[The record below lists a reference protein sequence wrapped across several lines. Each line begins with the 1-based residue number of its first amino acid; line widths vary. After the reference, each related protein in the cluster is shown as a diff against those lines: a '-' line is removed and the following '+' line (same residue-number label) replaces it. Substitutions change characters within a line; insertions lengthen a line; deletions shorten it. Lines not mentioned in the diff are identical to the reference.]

1 MANFKTTIIT
11 KKGHALMAKL
21 SANVAT
27 MKFTKVCSSDFDYS
41 NLNNSELEQVITFK
55 NLKQTVLPD
64 LITVVNTTTV
74 KVSAT
79 ITNTNLSEGY
89 YLRTIGLFALDPD
102 DGEILYSITPTT
114 EADYMAADNGITKS
128 GISLDLLTTI
138 SNSENVSLEVD
149 PNAMISAETFN
160 NVVGNV
166 SDLENGGTN
175 LVDGINKNTARLNE
189 MANPNLLINGGP
201 EIWQRGT
208 SFTAF
213 GYTADRWIY
222 DISGDDDGIVTK
234 HADGGL
240 QMKLVSNQRIYL
252 MQRLELTDELKS
264 LLANKTVTISFDVS
278 TSAGVNINPYVRI
291 WHPGN
296 GGHET
301 KKAYNEN
308 ANEVEKRIQCQ
319 LDVGDLSGDDWLGI
333 DIFRIDDTNKLNLSD
348 NLFIRFKNIKLELG
362 SVATPF
368 IPRLYGEELALCKRY
383 YKKFQDYYQ
392 IRMSWYTGSSILFPL
407 SPDISMRVKPTIIGT
422 PKVKSITAEQTGF
435 DITSHYDGN
444 TIIATKENHGLTDC
458 FLELGG
464 VGLDSE
470 IY

>member
-1 MANFKTTIIT
+1 MADEK
-11 KKGHALMAKL
+11 
-21 SANVAT
+21 
-27 MKFTKVCSSDFDYS
+27 
-41 NLNNSELEQVITFK
+41 
-55 NLKQTVLPD
+55 
-64 LITVVNTTTV
+64 V
-74 KVSAT
+74 KVSSLVTVAPKT
-79 ITNTNLSEGY
+79 TDKVLITTTDDSGQLQTRNALVSDIRNLAASLE
-89 YLRTIGLFALDPD
+89 
-102 DGEILYSITPTT
+102 DGEDKAINVKIANEIVKKVTDLAGEVDTSFETVNQNFTNVNNAISQNSKSIETANENMTAHEEDT
-114 EADYMAADNGITKS
+114 DLHVTAEKQQKWDGYDQSIKDVKEIADNN
-128 GISLDLLTTI
+128 TTQ
-138 SNSENVSLEVD
+138 L
-149 PNAMISAETFN
+149 
-160 NVVGNV
+160 
-166 SDLENGGTN
+166 
-175 LVDGINKNTARLNE
+175 KE

>member
-1 MANFKTTIIT
+1 MAEEQFYTILTNVGKAKIANATLLNSNLTLKTLKVGDGNGTYYNPTEDQEDLKNTVHECAIGAIYIDKKNPNWIISETIIPGSVGGFTIREVGLFDAEGDMIAVGKYPETYKPVVANGASKDLNVRTIFEVSNAENVTLNLDPSVIIAT
-11 KKGHALMAKL
+11 KEDV
-21 SANVAT
+21 N
-27 MKFTKVCSSDFDYS
+27 
-41 NLNNSELEQVITFK
+41 NLQEQI
-55 NLKQTVLPD
+55 D
-64 LITVVNTTTV
+64 ENTTQL
-74 KVSAT
+74 K
-79 ITNTNLSEGY
+79 E
-89 YLRTIGLFALDPD
+89 
-102 DGEILYSITPTT
+102 
-114 EADYMAADNGITKS
+114 K
-128 GISLDLLTTI
+128 
-138 SNSENVSLEVD
+138 
-149 PNAMISAETFN
+149 
-160 NVVGNV
+160 
-166 SDLENGGTN
+166 
-175 LVDGINKNTARLNE
+175 
-189 MANPNLLINGGP
+189 ANPNLLLNGGP

-252 MQRLELTDELKS
+252 MQRLELTKELKS

-319 LDVGDLSGDDWLGI
+319 LDVGDLSADDWLGI

-368 IPRLYGEELALCKRY
+368 IPRPYGEELALCQRY
-383 YKKFQDYYQ
+383 YYRWGNERARYRAVVLMAINYSFLY
-392 IRMSWYTGSSILFPL
+392 
-407 SPDISMRVKPTIIGT
+407 
-422 PKVKSITAEQTGF
+422 
-435 DITSHYDGN
+435 HYLQ
-444 TIIATKENHGLTDC
+444 H
-458 FLELGG
+458 
-464 VGLDSE
+464 
-470 IY
+470 

>member
-1 MANFKTTIIT
+1 MLLIINMSLKEKKNGIINLVPINASEIKIANINNKFITGKNVEGALEELKDNKTDILNTIGNEAMGT
-11 KKGHALMAKL
+11 TA
-21 SANVAT
+21 
-27 MKFTKVCSSDFDYS
+27 
-41 NLNNSELEQVITFK
+41 
-55 NLKQTVLPD
+55 
-64 LITVVNTTTV
+64 TTV
-74 KVSAT
+74 KGA
-79 ITNTNLSEGY
+79 IAEHGNQINNNTTQL
-89 YLRTIGLFALDPD
+89 
-102 DGEILYSITPTT
+102 
-114 EADYMAADNGITKS
+114 K
-128 GISLDLLTTI
+128 
-138 SNSENVSLEVD
+138 
-149 PNAMISAETFN
+149 
-160 NVVGNV
+160 
-166 SDLENGGTN
+166 
-175 LVDGINKNTARLNE
+175 E